1 MTTSLPGGDWSIIW
15 KAAVANQVAQLNC
28 AASPTPSPCNASTAL
43 TSLGTWST
51 SASLCQMV
59 SINGS
64 SCANGTLSTSALSTS
79 LNVLQILTTEAEVAN
94 GTNAINVQSALGI
107 TGVTA
112 SQLYLTVKQLPQ
124 VAYGPVGTTA
134 STAQVQADLQL
145 TLPTVGCDRH
155 PVGGRQRHGDIEDG
169 RLPVQLHGLGEDR
182 RSPRP
187 RTRTRPSPWP
197 VSTSA
202 LLTIGGYGP
211 NPQISFS
218 PTNVPPTASTASAT
232 PPSNPITVGSPVPS
246 ISGLSSSSPAYTVLT
261 TLAGVL
267 GPVLQAAG
275 VAVGGAQV
283 AYLSTNCDAV
293 SLVQ

>member
-1 MTTSLPGGDWSIIW
+1 
-15 KAAVANQVAQLNC
+15 
-28 AASPTPSPCNASTAL
+28 
-43 TSLGTWST
+43 
-51 SASLCQMV
+51 MV

-64 SCANGTLSTSALSTS
+64 SCAPGNNTLSTSALSTS
-79 LNVLQILTTEAEVAN
+79 LNVLQMLTTEAEVAN

-145 TLPTVGCDRH
+145 TLPTAGVI
-155 PVGGRQRHGDIEDG
+155 DIPLAAASG
-169 RLPVQLHGLGEDR
+169 TATLKTVACQYNSMASAKIQVTTTTNTNTPITLAGVNIGLL
-182 RSPRP
+182 
-187 RTRTRPSPWP
+187 
-197 VSTSA
+197 A
-202 LLTIGGYGP
+202 IGGYGP

-261 TLAGVL
+261 TLAGAL